1 MDDAAV
7 DVLADNLDRCYR
19 NYSLDEEEIFSQAF
33 ADTADTIMA
42 KDEAVGNAVISL
54 VTVLVIVLVYV
65 AYRIVRTKRQERERA
80 RRLQEEIL
88 RTPLEKFGDHEVEE
102 LSKKYEQG
110 PAEAP
115 TIAATVPTAAA
126 SAYAPPSG
134 LQVGQTGNDPAEGA
148 GRP

>member
-1 MDDAAV
+1 MTRRTRRPPSLLHLAPCRPLPV
-7 DVLADNLDRCYR
+7 SYTHLDVYKR
-19 NYSLDEEEIFSQAF
+19 Q
-33 ADTADTIMA
+33 
-42 KDEAVGNAVISL
+42 
-54 VTVLVIVLVYV
+54 